1 MLPLVD
7 KVRGGGGG
15 GGGMCRRAK
24 HLQQLYAYSQ
34 NTLNDTHTYKK
45 KKRGG
50 EQVNAPPR
58 STYDDGPT
66 DSRYTYIA
74 IRSEHK

>member
-1 MLPLVD
+1 
-7 KVRGGGGG
+7 
-15 GGGMCRRAK
+15 MCRRAK

-34 NTLNDTHTYKK
+34 NTLNDTHTQTHTHTHTPIKK
-45 KKRGG
+45 GGRGG
-50 EQVNAPPR
+50 GKHVNTPPR

-66 DSRYTYIA
+66 DSRYIYIA

>member
-1 MLPLVD
+1 
-7 KVRGGGGG
+7 
-15 GGGMCRRAK
+15 MCRRAK

-34 NTLNDTHTYKK
+34 NTLNDTHTYKGL
-45 KKRGG
+45 GG
-50 EQVNAPPR
+50 EHVNAPPR

-66 DSRYTYIA
+66 DSRYIYIA

>member
-1 MLPLVD
+1 
-7 KVRGGGGG
+7 
-15 GGGMCRRAK
+15 MCRRVK

-34 NTLNDTHTYKK
+34 NTLNDTHTYKGL
-45 KKRGG
+45 RGG
-50 EQVNAPPR
+50 GGGGGEHVNASPR

-66 DSRYTYIA
+66 DSRYIYIYIA